1 MYDYEQKLKIQIHFI
16 DVVQLKVDYLDVI
29 YVSMW
34 SRPPTIAAPLMTS
47 FWKNVTSESKKNL
60 KNEISVVDLV

>member
-16 DVVQLKVDYLDVI
+16 DVVQLKVDYQDVI

-34 SRPPTIAAPLMTS
+34 SRPPNDRGTANDVIL
-47 FWKNVTSESKKNL
+47 KKW
-60 KNEISVVDLV
+60 DL